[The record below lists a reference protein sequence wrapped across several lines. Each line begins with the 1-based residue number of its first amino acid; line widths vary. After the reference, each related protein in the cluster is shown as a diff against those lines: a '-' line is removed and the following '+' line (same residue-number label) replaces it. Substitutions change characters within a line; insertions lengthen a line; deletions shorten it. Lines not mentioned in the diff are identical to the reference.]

1 MLPRRLQN
9 GFSLLALFLFAS
21 FGCSR
26 AIRSPYQN
34 SQPPRDAHA
43 ININTADTTTL
54 ESLPHIG
61 HEFASKIVEH
71 RTRYGPFRKPEHL
84 LILDGMS
91 EKRFNEIRDLIIVE

>member
-9 GFSLLALFLFAS
+9 NFLLLALVVIAS
-21 FGCSR
+21 SGCSR
-26 AIRSPYQN
+26 AINISYQTPR
-34 SQPPRDAHA
+34 PPRDAHA
-43 ININTADTTTL
+43 ININTADTATL

-61 HEFASKIVEH
+61 HEFATKIVEH

-91 EKRFNEIRDLIIVE
+91 EKRFSEIRDLITVE

>member
-9 GFSLLALFLFAS
+9 IFLLLALVVIAS

-26 AIRSPYQN
+26 AINISYQTPRP
-34 SQPPRDAHA
+34 SRDAHA
-43 ININTADTTTL
+43 ININTADTTAL

-61 HEFASKIVEH
+61 HEFASKILEH

-91 EKRFNEIRDLIIVE
+91 EKRFREIRDLIAVE